1 MMPGNS
7 SFFDFYSLLSRTDLH
22 SFLWPSPNVQEIPD
36 VACFVSVMLGCCKL
50 IQKVPVLRQK
60 ISPSFF
66 EFRRPRGLWDREAL
80 LQFETQPSTR
90 WKAADLKGL

>member
-1 MMPGNS
+1 MRASVDVLRLFVPALGP
-7 SFFDFYSLLSRTDLH
+7 RIT
-22 SFLWPSPNVQEIPD
+22 QEIPA
-36 VACFVSVMLGCCKL
+36 VACFVSVMLGCCRL
-50 IQKVPVLRQK
+50 IQRVPVLRQK
-60 ISPSFF
+60 ISPGFF

>member
-1 MMPGNS
+1 MRPAGG
-7 SFFDFYSLLSRTDLH
+7 LRLSVATLG
-22 SFLWPSPNVQEIPD
+22 PCITQEIPD
-36 VACFVSVMLGCCKL
+36 VACFVSVMLGCCRL

-66 EFRRPRGLWDREAL
+66 EFRRPSGSWNREAL

-90 WKAADLKGL
+90 WKAVDWKGH